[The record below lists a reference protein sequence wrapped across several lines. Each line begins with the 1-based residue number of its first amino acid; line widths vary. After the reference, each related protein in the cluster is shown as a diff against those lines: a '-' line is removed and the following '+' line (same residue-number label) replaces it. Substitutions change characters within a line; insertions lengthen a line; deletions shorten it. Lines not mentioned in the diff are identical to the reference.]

1 MLQGND
7 LDGCTTEERGSGGSI
22 EEKERRKEM
31 GKEKND
37 EYEGKKNLY
46 YLVVFNCQ
54 YFIPLMTFT
63 LDEHRMIILNKFKNI
78 KY

>member
-1 MLQGND
+1 
-7 LDGCTTEERGSGGSI
+7 
-22 EEKERRKEM
+22 M